1 MGAKKHLLDMGGKFM
16 KHEDR
21 LEMFGLIIDEFED
34 WLEEKGITA
43 DDIPCE
49 DRDDAIEDGEDPRG
63 LAIIYGDDYYKLET
77 AIENILVAF
86 GLIEKEEH

>member
-1 MGAKKHLLDMGGKFM
+1 M

-49 DRDDAIEDGEDPRG
+49 DRDDAVEDGEDPDG

-77 AIENILVAF
+77 AIENILIAY